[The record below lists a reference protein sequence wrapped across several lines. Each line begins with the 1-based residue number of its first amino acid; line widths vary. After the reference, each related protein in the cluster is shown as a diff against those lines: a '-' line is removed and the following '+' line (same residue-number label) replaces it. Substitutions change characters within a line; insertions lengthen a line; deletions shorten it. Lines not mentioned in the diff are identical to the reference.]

1 MKIYADRMIK
11 EIVDDEIKY
20 KKYNLSWETKKIYDS
35 LLPDIYYKYSINAEN
50 IKANS
55 TQYYTIDEIID
66 EYIHGKRYFDI
77 YYKDDEKNRENY
89 VLDKAY
95 DSPRIYKQIADIFK
109 TPSKKFIGAKIKK
122 CDIDNILI
130 LLKYYQHPV
139 DKKIRTNS
147 LTQLKFEDFKE
158 YVELIKKERQN
169 IDKENEEQLE
179 YLLERTFNTKLYSHM
194 GNTIHYLKEI
204 MISDLSMLS
213 NIDDINLRL
222 EYVNL
227 YKKLFNEFTTKWRE
241 EVDIINNINNE
252 VVKEMNVCNIDSIL
266 NDESLEVSLEGKYKS
281 IDNYKHIF
289 DVKNLKEEF
298 SKQTFKEMMTSI
310 QESNK
315 KIKNSNEN
323 KS

>member
-1 MKIYADRMIK
+1 
-11 EIVDDEIKY
+11 
-20 KKYNLSWETKKIYDS
+20 
-35 LLPDIYYKYSINAEN
+35 
-50 IKANS
+50 
-55 TQYYTIDEIID
+55 
-66 EYIHGKRYFDI
+66 
-77 YYKDDEKNRENY
+77 
-89 VLDKAY
+89 
-95 DSPRIYKQIADIFK
+95 
-109 TPSKKFIGAKIKK
+109 
-122 CDIDNILI
+122 
-130 LLKYYQHPV
+130 
-139 DKKIRTNS
+139 
-147 LTQLKFEDFKE
+147 
-158 YVELIKKERQN
+158 
-169 IDKENEEQLE
+169 
-179 YLLERTFNTKLYSHM
+179 
-194 GNTIHYLKEI
+194 
-204 MISDLSMLS
+204 MLS